1 MQADALD
8 AELLLFWTFQ
18 TNYGIVLLE
27 LWFIVRLEVTVHGSE
42 QLRLEKII
50 WKLLENSQNMS
61 L

>member
-50 WKLLENSQNMS
+50 WKLLDNSQNMS

>member
-18 TNYGIVLLE
+18 TNYDIVLLE

-50 WKLLENSQNMS
+50 WRLLENSQNMF

>member
-50 WKLLENSQNMS
+50 WRLLENSQNMF